1 VTHGNQASANFSFND
16 ASTTNS
22 VTWFPDTSANQLVTL
37 NIASMINTKPYLGN
51 DQLHVGDGK
60 GLVISNTAYTTLNIL
75 KRTFILSNV

>member
-1 VTHGNQASANFSFND
+1 
-16 ASTTNS
+16 
-22 VTWFPDTSANQLVTL
+22 
-37 NIASMINTKPYLGN
+37 MINTKPYLGN